1 MTCHAPDAPEP
12 HRLQVCPDCGEAIL
26 IPLTLHAHVTE
37 RGDGWARVAVVI
49 LGPGGGEVAV
59 LVRRT
64 GFKLEGEQRGR
75 WSRFRTYLF
84 NAAWNA
90 AKDGM

>member
-12 HRLQVCPDCGEAIL
+12 HRLQVCPDCGADIL

-49 LGPGGGEVAV
+49 LGPGGGEIGV
-59 LVRRT
+59 LVRRD
-64 GFKLEGEQRGR
+64 GCKIEGAYRGS
-75 WSRFRTYLF
+75 WGRFQTQLF
-84 NAAWNA
+84 DAAWNA
-90 AKDGM
+90 AKDGL